1 VFKLLTLNRTNA
13 REIEQRNCLTIKKLE
28 IMKTNKKYTFLSTKN
43 NPSKPMLAI
52 LANSE
57 DIELHENDQIIEDY
71 SIESNLE
78 SEMDSKK
85 WIKDIIDEE
94 EELKVYE
101 SENFFIVETS
111 YLSYELYA
119 KEECSLE
126 DIV

>member
-1 VFKLLTLNRTNA
+1 
-13 REIEQRNCLTIKKLE
+13 
-28 IMKTNKKYTFLSTKN
+28 MKTNKKYTFLSTKN